1 MVCWIICKIKQFFGI
16 YAVKW
21 VVNIVLNIN
30 ANGLKSQIIVAIGDD
45 INQNSLNYK
54 VYHSMPF

>member
-1 MVCWIICKIKQFFGI
+1 
-16 YAVKW
+16 
-21 VVNIVLNIN
+21 VNIVLNIN